1 MADLIRISS
10 SAFGDSTH
18 VVAFRAREALGSP
31 YELEIFLTVPIGEE
45 LDVAEAAGAR
55 ATLTVDRSHAIVD
68 LPTAEKPMHWSGLL
82 LEVSILAE
90 IGQRSLVRA
99 LLVPR
104 LYRAAQTHH
113 SRIFTDRTLVD
124 ILKEL
129 LDKNGLRDGDG
140 FDATGLSADYPKE
153 EHVAQWGESDLDFLH
168 RWFEREGIHYH
179 FEQDGEAEKLLLVD
193 KNPSPEPIAAR
204 YHPLV
209 GGDATAG
216 ACVTR
221 FRCDARS
228 LVGVVKVVDRDYANP
243 SLPMNKEGDVSDF
256 PGEYV
261 LSHARLVRTADVD
274 RIARVRQE
282 SMKVSAKTYRAE
294 ATLLGL
300 QPGALFHLEDHP
312 RPAFAKDYLV
322 TEAEHVGWNETP
334 GGEIAELIELEI
346 PKGPSTLYTV
356 RLSAIEKEVPFRLSK
371 RTPWPRIDGYETA
384 TIDGP
389 AESDYAQIDDM
400 GRYLVRYHADESMGE
415 DAKVSTWIRMMQPHT
430 GAPEGMHFPLRK
442 GTEVL
447 VAFLGGDPDRPV
459 ILGAVPN
466 AVTPSVVTK
475 SNHTQNRLFTGGGT
489 TLEIE
494 DKAGGQYVH
503 WYTPV
508 DHTHFHM
515 GAPRKMQ
522 GKAAPEHATKASLGW
537 STDGDAVLSVGGE
550 WDIGVGAKLH
560 EIVKGEVVE
569 EYQTSRKE
577 TVNGPVTE
585 QYDGEHKLTVDKKQ
599 TYVIKTGKDDTI
611 SVGWTQK
618 ITGGWIQ
625 SEISG
630 SWTQT
635 KIVGGWNQPSIAGGW
650 DQKMDTWTQEIGA
663 GWKQTKIT
671 GGWKQPAITG
681 GWNQKMD
688 TWDQEVTGATTWKHT
703 GGRTETIGGPGL
715 DITAPKV
722 KITAPVL
729 ETVNASWTQT
739 DASWWEHKNTSIGSC
754 IFKFEMTGISISVTP
769 VKIDLGGLIVANK
782 GILLKKQDLEGGAGG
797 LMARLKGLIMLA

>member
-10 SAFGDSTH
+10 SAFADSTH

-55 ATLTVDRSHAIVD
+55 ATLTVDRSHTLVD

-113 SRIFTDRTLVD
+113 SRIFTDESLVD
-124 ILKEL
+124 IAKTL

-140 FDATGLSADYPKE
+140 FDATGLAGDYPKE

-282 SMKVSAKTYRAE
+282 SMKVHAKTYRAE

-300 QPGALFHLEDHP
+300 SPGALFHLEDHP
-312 RPAFAKDYLV
+312 RSGFAKDYLV

-334 GGEIAELIELEI
+334 GGELAELIELEI
-346 PKGPSTLYTV
+346 PKGPSSLYTV
-356 RLSAIEKEVPFRLSK
+356 RLSAIEKETPFRLSK
-371 RTPWPRIDGYETA
+371 RTSWPRIDGYETA

-515 GAPRKMQ
+515 GAPRKVQ
-522 GKAAPEHATKASLGW
+522 GKEAPEHATKASLGW
-537 STDGDAVLSVGGE
+537 STDGNAVLSVGGE
-550 WDIGVGAKLH
+550 WDVGVGAKLH

-569 EYQTSRKE
+569 EYETSRKE

-585 QYDGEHKLTVDKKQ
+585 QYDGDHKLTVDKQQ

-611 SVGWTQK
+611 SAGWKQTITGGWTQK
-618 ITGGWIQ
+618 VDGG
-625 SEISG
+625 
-630 SWTQT
+630 WTQT
-635 KIVGGWNQPSIAGGW
+635 SIAGGW
-650 DQKMDTWTQEIGA
+650 AQPSIS
-663 GWKQTKIT
+663 
-671 GGWKQPAITG
+671 GG
-681 GWNQKMD
+681 
-688 TWDQEVTGATTWKHT
+688 
-703 GGRTETIGGPGL
+703 
-715 DITAPKV
+715 
-722 KITAPVL
+722 
-729 ETVNASWTQT
+729 WTQT
-739 DASWWEHKNTSIGSC
+739 ISGGWTQQLTGNFTQVITGSEHRTITADQMQVVAGNSTLLHGGSILQIIGGGQTIIAPSLKTLGAAWQQIDASSDDIKGKATSVVGFDLSIKGIEYGVKGVEIAGKLAELSD
-754 IFKFEMTGISISVTP
+754 KVFEASLVGVSISRKGFENTNEATSFTMGGVYM
-769 VKIDLGGLIVANK
+769 KI
-782 GILLKKQDLEGGAGG
+782 
-797 LMARLKGLIMLA
+797 KGLLGIT